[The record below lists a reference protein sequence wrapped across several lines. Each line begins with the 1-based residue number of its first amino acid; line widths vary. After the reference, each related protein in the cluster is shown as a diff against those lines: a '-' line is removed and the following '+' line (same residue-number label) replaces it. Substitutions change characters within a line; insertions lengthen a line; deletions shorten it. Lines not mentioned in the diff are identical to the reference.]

1 MWNNRRAS
9 PVTVSFSSFSCL
21 TENRCIQIKFTCAIL
36 SFSRSFFFV
45 SFFKF
50 LKRKSKTCCI
60 FSISAILSSSRIR
73 VHKRMMEWIAN
84 VKWKTPSI
92 AATSL
97 NKCKIGICRS
107 IEKCFVFQFPDYIHI
122 CLYLQR
128 IYQHGSISSSI
139 FFFSSC
145 QFFFAMFFLL
155 LLVAR
160 PNATTQERIRHNKK
174 KNTHSNNDSKNIIEW

>member
-1 MWNNRRAS
+1 MKVQCETIGALVQSLSHFPLS
-9 PVTVSFSSFSCL
+9 PVSRRIVVFKSNLLVQFF
-21 TENRCIQIKFTCAIL
+21 L
-36 SFSRSFFFV
+36 SLDHFFFV

-60 FSISAILSSSRIR
+60 FSISAILSSSRIG

-139 FFFSSC
+139 FFLF
-145 QFFFAMFFLL
+145 MPIFFLRCFFYCCL
-155 LLVAR
+155 LLVQMR
-160 PNATTQERIRHNKK
+160 LPKNEYDTIKKKIHTATTTAKI
-174 KNTHSNNDSKNIIEW
+174 